1 MTFWYS
7 RYDAL
12 SYKQGNLSLHQTRRF
27 SKCVYM
33 YINAHIPKKSV
44 SRQLTTIG
52 QQLTDVIVNITH
64 VFVNLWLAADKQS
77 TDTILM
83 IYVRMVF
90 IKRFL
95 ST

>member
-1 MTFWYS
+1 
-7 RYDAL
+7 
-12 SYKQGNLSLHQTRRF
+12 
-27 SKCVYM
+27 M

-77 TDTILM
+77 TDSILM

-90 IKRFL
+90 IKGFL
-95 ST
+95 SR